1 MAGGNGND
9 TYVVDSAGDVDHGA
23 RRLRHRHG
31 GELGQLHARRQCREA
46 DADRQ
51 RRHQRHRQ
59 RLVNTITGN
68 SGVNRIDGGIGADT
82 MAGGN
87 GNDTYVVDSAS
98 DVITEA
104 AGFGIDTVESSVS
117 YTLAAN
123 VDKLTLTGSAGTN
136 GTGNALVNTIIG
148 NSGANRIDGGIGA
161 DKMQGGLGNDT
172 YVVDSAG
179 DVVTEAAGAGVDSVE
194 SSVSHTLAA
203 NVEKLTLTG
212 SAGTNGTGNALAN
225 TIIGNSGAN
234 RIDGDALNDTLTGGG
249 GNDDFV
255 FDDGDGAD
263 TVTDFQNGA
272 DQFDLSAVAGVNDIG
287 DLTIIDNGATVTV
300 NYGTGSFTIA
310 NLADPAPLDAG
321 DFIF

>member
-9 TYVVDSAGDVDHGA
+9 TYVVDSAGDVDHRGG
-23 RRLRHRHG
+23 RLRHRHG
-31 GELGQLHARRQCREA
+31 GELGHPHARRQCREA

-59 RLVNTITGN
+59 RARSTP
-68 SGVNRIDGGIGADT
+68 S
-82 MAGGN
+82 
-87 GNDTYVVDSAS
+87 SAIPAPTAS
-98 DVITEA
+98 TA
-104 AGFGIDTVESSVS
+104 ASAPTPCR
-117 YTLAAN
+117 AA
-123 VDKLTLTGSAGTN
+123 
-136 GTGNALVNTIIG
+136 
-148 NSGANRIDGGIGA
+148 
-161 DKMQGGLGNDT
+161 LGNDT
-172 YVVDSAG
+172 YVVDSGG
-179 DVVTEAAGAGVDSVE
+179 DVGDRGGRRRRRHACE
-194 SSVSHTLAA
+194 SSVTHTLAA

-234 RIDGDALNDTLTGGG
+234 RIDGDALNDTLTGGS

-272 DQFDLSAVAGVNDIG
+272 DQFDLTAVAGVDDIG

-310 NLADPAPLDAG
+310 NLADPAPARRRRLPLLTAAIGLDRDAAAQPSPH
-321 DFIF
+321 IMLAP